1 MLYPSQTLDFH
12 QLFALFVPCP
22 YLVLFYI
29 QNTNIVFF
37 VSYTKQKKQGY
48 LFQIR
53 NKLIAITAPITL
65 PTYSYIRSSTSTY
78 EVNVHDISLNIFI
91 FII

>member
-29 QNTNIVFF
+29 QNSNIVFLF
-37 VSYTKQKKQGY
+37 RIQNKKNGY